1 MLRIAN
7 YEYQVAKRF
16 MEQLKPEKL
25 AKALAL
31 AATIQSL
38 LWAIARFGG
47 YIGQALSKAIGIA
60 LEKMGL
66 KAGAAAIS
74 ALAFLAQARG
84 ASQFREARGYAYFAK
99 GIADD
104 LGEIVQD
111 LAVSTAIK
119 SFHAVKVQ
127 VGGKPAD
134 LIRDLEPVLKDPE
147 VREVFRDQIDRAIAD
162 HQRATAGRNEA
173 DPELDDLLAARS
185 ALQKRT
191 APELAPGHK
200 EPIGGTRGPDVY
212 QHNPKKTIGPKDL
225 DAQVKRLEGG
235 GGLGDRGDEEPTR
248 VGENRYVIDVP
259 QAGRGAAR
267 VEVET
272 IPCARGRLRSRSTA
286 PRVGPPA
293 SRSRRRPSRA
303 ARGDAKVYI
312 DHTVMKDNIRF
323 VVGHELDEVAG
334 IVHHRPTATK
344 GEIAAEMA
352 AGIFTAKP
360 MPGTPHITAH
370 DRATALELYELH
382 LSQQEATVALGRAR
396 WGGNLDEI
404 GAIEAQIRR
413 RQESIDRL
421 VHWMALDDPSNIDLK
436 VRALRGAGKGKKW
449 DTVVAGVQREG
460 ADAFVGRFY
469 AARGGVPPP
478 ESPITTSLVSHLRYP
493 NPHAEDPRR
502 SAGTFPEL
510 GINGGHDDAMLRAF
524 VADNPQYTNAIV
536 PMAPPKSSGA
546 VTYRTYHQYL
556 WTGAGPMPRLG
567 DPNFP
572 QAGRPPPAGWV
583 EAEKPKTTVDNMDGF
598 LSEVEGGMAVWRTA
612 NPGMANPPD
621 GKLALVS
628 PSGARL
634 TAWVRG
640 GRVVNVYASRDWA
653 AP

>member
-1 MLRIAN
+1 M
-7 YEYQVAKRF
+7 
-16 MEQLKPEKL
+16 
-25 AKALAL
+25 
-31 AATIQSL
+31 
-38 LWAIARFGG
+38 
-47 YIGQALSKAIGIA
+47 
-60 LEKMGL
+60 
-66 KAGAAAIS
+66 
-74 ALAFLAQARG
+74 
-84 ASQFREARGYAYFAK
+84 
-99 GIADD
+99 
-104 LGEIVQD
+104 
-111 LAVSTAIK
+111 
-119 SFHAVKVQ
+119 
-127 VGGKPAD
+127 GGKPAD

-212 QHNPKKTIGPKDL
+212 QHDPKKTIGPKDL

-235 GGLGDRGDEEPTR
+235 EGWAIEGTRFTR

-272 IPCARGRLRSRSTA
+272 ISVRAGKLAVSQHGAEGGPARIELTPPTKPG
-286 PRVGPPA
+286 GPW
-293 SRSRRRPSRA
+293 S
-303 ARGDAKVYI
+303 AKVYI

-370 DRATALELYELH
+370 DRATAFELYELH

-396 WGGNLDEI
+396 RGGNLDEI

-436 VRALRGAGKGKKW
+436 VRALRGAGKGDAW
-449 DTVVAGVQREG
+449 DTVVPGVQREG

-493 NPHAEDPRR
+493 NPQAEDPRGPQAPSR
-502 SAGTFPEL
+502 SWASTVATTMRCCGHSSPTTRSTATPSSRWPHQRAQARSRTALTTSIFGPE
-510 GINGGHDDAMLRAF
+510 RARC
-524 VADNPQYTNAIV
+524 P
-536 PMAPPKSSGA
+536 
-546 VTYRTYHQYL
+546 
-556 WTGAGPMPRLG
+556 
-567 DPNFP
+567 
-572 QAGRPPPAGWV
+572 AGRPRLPAGRKAAAGGLGGSGETEDHGRQHGRV
-583 EAEKPKTTVDNMDGF
+583 PQRGQ
-598 LSEVEGGMAVWRTA
+598 GGMAVWRTA

-628 PSGARL
+628 PFGARL
-634 TAWVRG
+634 LRG
-640 GRVVNVYASRDWA
+640 CAGGGVNVYASRDWA